1 LSALYQAREAQT
13 TCREC
18 NGGDEIKTLRRNT
31 VLEVHAHLSKCWRG
45 TWPEKV
51 WEPLA

>member
-1 LSALYQAREAQT
+1 MLYQAWGAQT

-18 NGGDEIKTLRRNT
+18 KGGDGIKSLRNT

-45 TWPEKV
+45 TCPEQL